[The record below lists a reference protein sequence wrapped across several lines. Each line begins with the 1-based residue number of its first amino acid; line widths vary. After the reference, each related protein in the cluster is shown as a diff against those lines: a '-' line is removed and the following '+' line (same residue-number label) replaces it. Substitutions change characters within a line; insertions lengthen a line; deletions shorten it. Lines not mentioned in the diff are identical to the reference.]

1 MKFGSRPHQHLRAFV
16 ARPIQEADDW
26 KALSVSPSDLVDRTG
41 IPPIK
46 EREHCIRFVQAIQIS
61 RRDFVSTWTHVV
73 KWTEHFCAQTP
84 EDLPAKL
91 N

>member
-1 MKFGSRPHQHLRAFV
+1 MQFSSRTDQHLRTFV
-16 ARPIQEADDW
+16 ARTIQEADDW
-26 KALSVSPSDLVDRTG
+26 KALSVGPSDLVDRAG

-46 EREHCIRFVQAIQIS
+46 ECEHRIGFFQTIQVS
-61 RRDFVSTWTHVV
+61 SRDFISTWTHVV
-73 KWTEHFCAQTP
+73 KWAEHFCAQTP